1 MALLDPLWITDVYQP
16 LWPWLFKVPST
27 IWWWQSLKTD
37 WQTTMLSLVN
47 LSSGYFVPL
56 ATWSA
61 GIWGQQIICW
71 YLEWSTFDNIH
82 NCCEYIHQICIS
94 NIIAKN
100 TISSKQF
107 FHPRLGRKTFSKLC
121 KLKRGRRWKRSQLK
135 RWAIS
140 LDESAPNA
148 LNWTQLLTTFSFEN
162 NEERENLARAPI

>member
-1 MALLDPLWITDVYQP
+1 MDHWCLSAVVALALQGTEYNLMMAEYED
-16 LWPWLFKVPST
+16 
-27 IWWWQSLKTD
+27 
-37 WQTTMLSLVN
+37 
-47 LSSGYFVPL
+47 
-56 ATWSA
+56 WSA
-61 GIWGQQIICW
+61 NDNVVSCKPLIWIFCAFGDFICGNRGPTN
-71 YLEWSTFDNIH
+71 YLLIYLVWFTFDNIH

-94 NIIAKN
+94 NIIAKH

-107 FHPRLGRKTFSKLC
+107 FHTRLERKTFSKLC